1 MIYDIGSLGDV
12 IVSYS
17 KKENVI
23 IIVMGCR
30 GLGKL
35 RRILFGSVSDYVV
48 WYLIIFVIVILFKL

>member
-48 WYLIIFVIVILFKL
+48 